1 MLQISRVF
9 TKVSHW
15 AQRPWGGVKGRG
27 RGIVWLRAGEERGKK
42 RGRER
47 KEGEVEVVKVG
58 KLFYRSLRGFITQ
71 N

>member
-1 MLQISRVF
+1 M
-9 TKVSHW
+9 
-15 AQRPWGGVKGRG
+15 
-27 RGIVWLRAGEERGKK
+27 WLRAGEERGKK